1 MDTRLEIEHVDGSI
15 RGPNQGEGAT
25 LRNGHSLLYE

>member
-15 RGPNQGEGAT
+15 RRSDQGEGAT
-25 LRNGHSLLYE
+25 LRDGHTLL